1 MKGSIRDMG
10 FGGKLGDAILRAAER
25 AGAQLEADVKGGAAK
40 RTGPDPELSHFRR
53 IGGAEGAAKRTGAG
67 FNRGASKQDYATP
80 PEFIDAVKRKFAV
93 KYFSWDLAATVDNNK
108 AELKHDYFGPD
119 HPKTEFRNALTN
131 DWSKLDGSL
140 WLNPPF
146 SRIEPW
152 VKKSYESSLIR
163 LNASDLPPTPRLFL
177 LIPAAVGANWWAR
190 WVHKKCRVYFLN
202 GRISFDGVNG
212 YPKDCAIC
220 LYGAPVGYRV
230 WRWKESKAK

>member
-1 MKGSIRDMG
+1 MSDWSE
-10 FGGKLGDAILRAAER
+10 AEYQN
-25 AGAQLEADVKGGAAK
+25 AYADP
-40 RTGPDPELSHFRR
+40 PDPEDEEEDMDELSHFRR

-80 PEFIDAVKRKFAV
+80 VEFIKAVKRKFAI
-93 KYFSWDLAATVDNNK
+93 KRFAFDLAATRDNAVDNLGP
-108 AELKHDYFGPD
+108 ADLYLGPD
-119 HPKTEFRNALTN
+119 HTNATCRDALTFA
-131 DWSKLDGSL
+131 WSRLPNGDL

-152 VKKSYESSLIR
+152 AKKSYESSLIR

-177 LIPAAVGANWWAR
+177 LIPAAVGANWWSR

-202 GRISFDGVNG
+202 GRISFDGKNG

-220 LYGAPVGYRV
+220 LYGAPIGYRV
-230 WRWKESKAK
+230 WRWKETKAK